1 VIEDAEP
8 PGCFVRE
15 VDLQSEHKPSTS
27 SFEVIAAQ
35 VSRLDASPAA
45 PRRRWSAAAKERI
58 VAAASAPGANV
69 SAIAR
74 AHGLSP
80 QQVFTWRRH
89 AAGTSRKAGMGA
101 ASPSFAMVAVD
112 AVEAGGIVELAVA
125 GVTLRI
131 GPTVP
136 AARVKEILQA
146 VRSA

>member
-1 VIEDAEP
+1 M
-8 PGCFVRE
+8 
-15 VDLQSEHKPSTS
+15 QSAHKSSTS
-27 SFEVIAAQ
+27 SFEVIEAQ
-35 VSRLDASPAA
+35 VSRLDASPAT

-58 VAAASAPGANV
+58 VAAASVPGANV

-80 QQVFTWRRH
+80 QQVFTWRRQ
-89 AAGTSRKAGMGA
+89 AAGSTPRKTAG
-101 ASPSFAMVAVD
+101 PSFAMVAVD
-112 AVEAGGIVELAVA
+112 RVSEGVVEIAVGA
-125 GVTLRI
+125 VTLRI